1 MFKFQNAY
9 KLLTRE
15 DALSVHK
22 ILAVVCVAHYAYRFY
37 NFLMFNDLLFERDW
51 LTAGALVA
59 HTLLSCSSLVF
70 KISGVRNRR
79 GPMVYPEFR
88 AHSIVFALR
97 SIAVMALIMLDLKM
111 LRPLA
116 VVATMLAAD
125 RITEHYALSE
135 PKSKTMRDMPYPDDL
150 PLPVQKAITYYYN
163 VSQIGATLSL
173 LMRDSV
179 DYAFLILYPIQI
191 AAFLMTCV
199 RKSIITAG
207 AWHALYAIA
216 LGLVYVYTISH
227 EGTVGSSG
235 GGRFSTIMASV
246 CVSRFVFRVNKYAI
260 WAMVLLV
267 L

>member
-1 MFKFQNAY
+1 
-9 KLLTRE
+9 
-15 DALSVHK
+15 
-22 ILAVVCVAHYAYRFY
+22 VAHYAYRFY
-37 NFLMFNDLLFERDW
+37 NFLMFNDLLFARDW
-51 LTAGALVA
+51 TTATALAA

-70 KISGVRNRR
+70 RISGVRNRR

-97 SIAVMALIMLDLKM
+97 SIVVMALIMLDLKL

-116 VVATMLAAD
+116 IAATMLAAD
-125 RITEHYALSE
+125 KITAHYALEE

-150 PLPVQKAITYYYN
+150 PVVGQKAITYYYN

-199 RKSIITAG
+199 RKNIITAG

-216 LGLVYVYTISH
+216 LGLVYAYTISH
-227 EGTVGSSG
+227 EGLVGSTG
-235 GGRFSTIMASV
+235 GGRFSAIMASV
-246 CVSRFVFRVNKYAI
+246 CVSRFLLRINKYAI
-260 WAMVLLV
+260 WAMVILV
-267 L
+267 V